1 MSLAAVFPTTEIGP
15 DAGAVRA
22 WAEAVEEMGFDR
34 IIAYDHVLG
43 ATHADRE
50 PPLRGPY
57 TEHDPFHEP
66 LVLFGYL
73 AAVTRRVELMTGV
86 LILPQRPVALVAK
99 QAVEIDLL
107 SGGRLVLGV
116 GTGWNHVEYEALGAT
131 FRNRAKR
138 FDEQVQVLQLLW
150 DEALVDFTGQYHRID
165 RAGLVPRAGRP
176 LPLWFGGSSEAAL
189 RRAVRWGKGFTF
201 GTAGAR
207 IEAAFGVLQGLLADA
222 GRDPATLPTE
232 AILHAAK
239 GTDTVVEEAA
249 GWRALGND
257 GLAISTMTNVALG
270 ADKRRC
276 DGLDAHLAVL
286 AEVRDAIAG

>member
-15 DAGAVRA
+15 DPSVVRA
-22 WAEAVEEMGFDR
+22 WARAVEDMGFDR

-43 ATHADRE
+43 APHDHRD

-57 TEHDPFHEP
+57 TEKDPFHEP
-66 LVLFGYL
+66 LVLFGFL
-73 AAVTRRVELMTGV
+73 AAITERVELMTGV

-116 GTGWNHVEYEALGAT
+116 GTGWNHVEYEALGTT

-138 FDEQVQVLQLLW
+138 LDEQVEVLQLLW

-176 LPLWFGGSSEAAL
+176 LPLWFGGSSDAAL
-189 RRAVRWGKGFTF
+189 RRAVRWGRGFTF
-201 GTAGAR
+201 GTAGPR
-207 IEAAFGVLQGLLADA
+207 IEAAYGVLQGLLAEA
-222 GRDPATLPTE
+222 GRDPATMPTE
-232 AILHAAK
+232 AIFHAGK
-239 GTDTVVEEAA
+239 GTATVVEEAA
-249 GWRALGND
+249 AWRRLG
-257 GLAISTMTNVALG
+257 GTHLAISTMTNVALG
-270 ADKRRC
+270 ADTRRC
-276 DGLDAHLAVL
+276 TTLDDHLAVL
-286 AEVRDAIAG
+286 AEVRAAIAD